1 MKPPTF
7 IPKRPNS
14 IAYMYSC
21 VYAHTQLRRFPVHN
35 CGCYQCGEEELTL
48 FTECLHTIDS
58 RAPVLSPMKD
68 GSLETCMDGIK
79 TISSDE
85 FPKQGTQKFEQ
96 IIF

>member
-1 MKPPTF
+1 MKPPVF
-7 IPKRPNS
+7 MQKRPYC
-14 IAYMYSC
+14 IHC
-21 VYAHTQLRRFPVHN
+21 TVLGVYAHTLLRRFPVHN

-58 RAPVLSPMKD
+58 RAPILSPMKD

-79 TISSDE
+79 TISSEE